1 MTNVPTLG
9 MGAIR
14 GWLECATDKKWLRF
28 HGTQEWYDLWGN
40 YNSVN
45 ELLAFFDRYLKD
57 VDNDWESTPRVR
69 VSYLQFG
76 DQSPIEN
83 VAVSDFPPPD
93 TEYQKLFLAP
103 NSKLSDSQ
111 ASNNDTLS
119 YNSTSKDSFA
129 SFRHTFPARTAVI
142 GIPKVVLHM
151 SCSATDDMD
160 VYVILRKLSAS
171 GEELLSLNIP
181 RTNIPP
187 KSIAEIPADKRTE
200 VILYTG
206 AIGVLRASHRA
217 IDSSKS
223 MHENW
228 PYHPHE
234 TEEKIKPGE
243 IVRLE
248 IGVWATG
255 IAFEAGEILELRV
268 GGVYPGIA
276 NFGTNEHSLN
286 AGEHKVHFGGAYDSY
301 LSLPTT
307 KL

>member
-1 MTNVPTLG
+1 MTLG

-28 HGTQEWYDLWGN
+28 HGTQEWYDIWGN
-40 YNSVN
+40 YKSVD
-45 ELLAFFDRYLKD
+45 ELLSFFDRYLRNIN
-57 VDNDWESTPRVR
+57 NDWESTPRVR

-83 VAVSDFPPPD
+83 VAVPDFPPPD

-103 NSKLSDSQ
+103 NNKLSNIQGS
-111 ASNNDTLS
+111 SNDTPSSLS
-119 YNSTSKDSFA
+119 YDSTNKDSFA
-129 SFRHTFPARTAVI
+129 SFRHTFPARSAVI
-142 GIPKVVLHM
+142 GIPKVILHM

-181 RTNIPP
+181 WANIPP
-187 KSIAEIPADKRTE
+187 KSIGEIPVDKRTE

-228 PYHPHE
+228 PYHPHDK
-234 TEEKIKPGE
+234 EEKIKAGE
-243 IVRLE
+243 IVRVE
-248 IGVWATG
+248 IGIWATG
-255 IAFEAGEILELRV
+255 IAFEAGETLELRV

-286 AGEHKVHFGGAYDSY
+286 AGQHELHFGGAYDSY